1 MWLLDTLP
9 YYIKEVGM
17 NDFFDDDFDEHD
29 DFNYDNFDDE
39 DRYFDDDI
47 HNDMDDISDNVGPV
61 ETETSGTGLEW
72 YEMAFLGGLAEDLAD
87 EKRKRQRRREKDRN
101 NPKHKS

>member
-1 MWLLDTLP
+1 MD
-9 YYIKEVGM
+9 
-17 NDFFDDDFDEHD
+17 DFFDDDFDEHD

-61 ETETSGTGLEW
+61 ETETSRTGLEW
-72 YEMAFLGGLAEDLAD
+72 WLS
-87 EKRKRQRRREKDRN
+87 RR
-101 NPKHKS
+101 SC